1 MPIVNVNVK
10 WSGKK
15 FENIEL
21 DTDESPEV
29 FKYQI
34 YSQTGVPPE
43 RQKIMIKGGM
53 LKETTDLNKLGLKNG
68 HTFMMMGTAG
78 ELPKPPEKPTQFL
91 EDMTDAEM
99 AEALDI
105 PAGLEN
111 LGNTCYM
118 NATLQCLRVMP
129 ELQTDL
135 NKYDGTLRSVDS
147 RANLT
152 ASLRDLFKQLN
163 KTGDGFPPLVFWQM
177 LRQVFPQ
184 FSQTGQG
191 GVPMQQDAEECW
203 SELLSVLKTKLPKD
217 ETTSTNFI
225 EQYMTGQIQ
234 SELKCIEAPE
244 EEKVVTT
251 ESFSK
256 LGCHIGKETSYMVNG
271 IKEHMTETI
280 DKNSPT
286 LGRTAKY
293 ERVQRISRLPQYL
306 PIQFVRFFWKPEQ
319 QIRAKILRKV
329 KFPMHFD
336 ATELCTPELQNKYS
350 KAKMKLKDIDDKREA
365 KRREEKRRKID
376 AEASGNL
383 DASSSSPS
391 SGAIEVDEDKVNW
404 SEFLDADLLKDV
416 GGNPTG
422 QYELCAVLT
431 HVGRSA
437 DSGHYM
443 AWVKKAEDQ
452 WLKYDDDKVSFVR
465 DADIERLDGG
475 GDWHTAYI
483 VLYRAKRLE

>member
-1 MPIVNVNVK
+1 MPIVTVNVK

-15 FENIEL
+15 FENLEL

-29 FKYQI
+29 FKTQI

-43 RQKIMIKGGM
+43 RQKIMTKGGM
-53 LKETTDLNKLGLKNG
+53 LKETTDLNKLGLKDG

-91 EDMTDAEM
+91 EDMTDAQV
-99 AEALDI
+99 AEALEI

-118 NATLQCLRVMP
+118 NSTLQCLRVMP
-129 ELQTDL
+129 ELQADL
-135 NKYDGTLRSVDS
+135 NSYQGSISGVDT
-147 RANLT
+147 RGNLT
-152 ASLRDLFKQLN
+152 ASLRDLFRELN
-163 KTGDGFPPLVFWQM
+163 KAGDGFPPLVFWQM

-191 GVPMQQDAEECW
+191 GIPMQQDAEECW
-203 SELLSVLKTKLPKD
+203 SEMVSVLKAKLPQDDK
-217 ETTSTNFI
+217 TGQNFI
-225 EQYMTGQIQ
+225 EQYMTGQMS
-234 SELKCIEAPE
+234 SELKCVEAPE
-244 EEKVVTT
+244 EEKVVTS
-251 ESFSK
+251 EPFSK
-256 LGCHIGKETSYMVNG
+256 LGCHISGTTNYMVNG
-271 IKEHMTETI
+271 IKESLTEEI
-280 DKNSPT
+280 EKNSAT
-286 LGRTAKY
+286 LERTAKY
-293 ERVQRISRLPQYL
+293 ERVSRVSRLPQYL
-306 PIQFVRFFWKPEQ
+306 PVQFIRFFWKPEQ
-319 QIRAKILRKV
+319 RIRAKILRKV
-329 KFPMHFD
+329 KFPLQFD
-336 ATELCTPELQNKYS
+336 ATELCTPELQSKYS
-350 KAKMKLKDIDDKREA
+350 KARSKLKDIEDKREA

-376 AEASGNL
+376 METKGTS
-383 DASSSSPS
+383 SSSSPS
-391 SGAIEVDEDKVNW
+391 AMDTDEEKVDW
-404 SEFLDADLLKDV
+404 SQFIDPELLKDV

-437 DSGHYM
+437 DSGHYI
-443 AWVKKAEDQ
+443 AWVKKADNE
-452 WLKYDDDKVSFVR
+452 WHKFDDDKVSVVK